1 MKYIGKLIE
10 LGCFSRKNV
19 IKAIGSEKAARRK
32 SHTISKLNK
41 TKIGEREAQKGRA
54 QCQQSKNC
62 LKE

>member
-32 SHTISKLNK
+32 SHTISKVKQN
-41 TKIGEREAQKGRA
+41 E
-54 QCQQSKNC
+54 NW
-62 LKE
+62 